1 MIAQAESG
9 DCDHHKSPIRRVH
22 AVTVTERLETTVL
35 QLGVDRLQD
44 ALFRSNAFRRD
55 MAVGRCWALVKS
67 GMIGSN
73 LFILRFLYI
82 STQRCRKD
90 QDKKDQQVLSP
101 FHFPYSGHAIKH
113 SSGP

>member
-9 DCDHHKSPIRRVH
+9 DRNHHESPIRRVH

-44 ALFRSNAFRRD
+44 ALLRSNAFRRD
-55 MAVGRCWALVKS
+55 MALGRYWGLVKS

-73 LFILRFLYI
+73 LVILRFLYT
-82 STQRCRKD
+82 ST
-90 QDKKDQQVLSP
+90 
-101 FHFPYSGHAIKH
+101 
-113 SSGP
+113 